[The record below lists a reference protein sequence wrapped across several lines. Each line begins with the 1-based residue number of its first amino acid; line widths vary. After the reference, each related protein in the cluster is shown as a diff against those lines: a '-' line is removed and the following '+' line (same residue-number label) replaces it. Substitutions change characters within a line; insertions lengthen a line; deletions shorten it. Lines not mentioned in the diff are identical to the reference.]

1 MTTVA
6 TVISVSGL
14 VWVQNTSGEQRLL
27 VAGDMIQPD
36 ETLVTTPSTQLVV
49 DFGNGKWVRFSGAE
63 VGNDTDELVL
73 AEIPVILLPNPSAGE
88 EQDDSQ
94 PDRSSVMPE
103 GHFFVQ
109 LVRIAEMIEA
119 DGLTPLNV
127 AAIQEQLT
135 PLLMDWSRPEEEP
148 DEERYNRGGD
158 RDYVVTAVDMV
169 APGVSIELQGAGPDG
184 IYDDQEIGAD
194 GTVTAEIT
202 LLPGTEIGD
211 LLVVIDKDGN
221 VLLNRPVTQDD
232 LNNGIRVEVPVQ
244 PGDS

>member
-63 VGNDTDELVL
+63 VSNDTDELVL

-135 PLLMDWSRPEEEP
+135 PLSMDWSRPEYDP

-158 RDYVVTAVDMV
+158 RGSFVQRDTI
-169 APGVSIELQGAGPDG
+169 APGVSIELIGAGPDG
-184 IYDDQEIGAD
+184 IYDEDEIGPRS
-194 GTVTAEIT
+194 E
-202 LLPGTEIGD
+202 E
-211 LLVVIDKDGN
+211 
-221 VLLNRPVTQDD
+221 R
-232 LNNGIRVEVPVQ
+232 RVGKEC
-244 PGDS
+244 GS